1 MAEALKQSDNN
12 NIADNEVAYKPLP
25 SNLEAEQALLGALLI
40 NNSAVEKVSGYL
52 FAEHFYEPVHGRIYE
67 AIVKL
72 AEKGQTADPIKLKP
86 YFEDDPALEDVGGT
100 SYIVR
105 LASSAPTVFNPEDY
119 AQTIYDLALRRD
131 LIEIGEKMML
141 TAYDS
146 PIDSSASDQ
155 IELAEQ
161 DLFGLAE
168 LGASRGGFRR
178 FSASLKEALENIE
191 IAKKD
196 PDALSGVTTGLKGL
210 NEKMGGFHKSDLI
223 ILAGRPAMGKAQP
236 LDAKIKTPT
245 GWTTMGEI
253 KLGDKLA
260 SIDGQTSVVRSIFP
274 QGEKQIFRITFSDGR
289 SAECCDDHLWRV
301 YYRSWSEPRILTTKK
316 IAEMLIRKRYQKRLW
331 IEHCSGHFG
340 HNEALPVDPWLLG
353 ALIGDGNL
361 KGGSI
366 RFSTASPEIL
376 CQMKTAVGENININ
390 HLGRYDYR
398 LLQSEN
404 HRRPGRQG
412 VWPNPLKEALVGL
425 GLWDKGS
432 HEKFIPEIYMNADRQ
447 SRLALLRGL
456 LDTDGWVERWGT
468 MRFST
473 SSKQLA
479 KDFVELTRS
488 LGSWCTVKPK
498 VPTYT
503 YSGKKRIGKT
513 AYVCNIHHKAPKDF
527 FSVPEKRARVG
538 KIKASKNPVIL
549 SVEPSRVTE
558 AQCIA
563 VTHPSRLYITN
574 DYVVTHNT
582 ALATNMAFAAAQ
594 RYLNDQAAGADLDKS
609 KGAVVGFFSLEMSA
623 DQLANRILAERSGI
637 SSEKLRRGQ
646 IRETQ
651 FRDVVRAVH
660 ELEEVPLFIDD
671 TPALNIAALRTRAR
685 RLKRL
690 ENLGMIVVDYL
701 QLLHGTGRGT
711 SGENRVQ
718 EISEITRGLKNLAKE
733 LNVPVLALS
742 QLSRQVEHRDNK
754 RPQLSDLRESGTIEQ
769 DADIVMF
776 VYREE
781 YYHEKDKPTDEAS
794 EAFAQ
799 WVAKSE
805 SIYGVAEVIIGKQ
818 RHGPTG
824 MIKLH
829 FEKEVTRF
837 TDLANDQY
845 LPEQN
850 D

>member
-1 MAEALKQSDNN
+1 MAKALTQSDNSDT
-12 NIADNEVAYKPLP
+12 AGEDVAYKPLP

-72 AEKGQTADPIKLKP
+72 AEKGQIADPIKLKP

-161 DLFGLAE
+161 DLFQLAE

-178 FSASLKEALENIE
+178 FSASLKDALENIT

-196 PDALSGVTTGLKGL
+196 PDALSGVTTGLKGM
-210 NEKMGGFHKSDLI
+210 NEKLGGFHKSDLI
-223 ILAGRPAMGKAQP
+223 ILAGRPAMGK
-236 LDAKIKTPT
+236 
-245 GWTTMGEI
+245 
-253 KLGDKLA
+253 
-260 SIDGQTSVVRSIFP
+260 
-274 QGEKQIFRITFSDGR
+274 
-289 SAECCDDHLWRV
+289 
-301 YYRSWSEPRILTTKK
+301 
-316 IAEMLIRKRYQKRLW
+316 
-331 IEHCSGHFG
+331 
-340 HNEALPVDPWLLG
+340 
-353 ALIGDGNL
+353 
-361 KGGSI
+361 
-366 RFSTASPEIL
+366 
-376 CQMKTAVGENININ
+376 
-390 HLGRYDYR
+390 
-398 LLQSEN
+398 
-404 HRRPGRQG
+404 
-412 VWPNPLKEALVGL
+412 
-425 GLWDKGS
+425 
-432 HEKFIPEIYMNADRQ
+432 
-447 SRLALLRGL
+447 
-456 LDTDGWVERWGT
+456 
-468 MRFST
+468 
-473 SSKQLA
+473 
-479 KDFVELTRS
+479 
-488 LGSWCTVKPK
+488 
-498 VPTYT
+498 
-503 YSGKKRIGKT
+503 
-513 AYVCNIHHKAPKDF
+513 
-527 FSVPEKRARVG
+527 
-538 KIKASKNPVIL
+538 
-549 SVEPSRVTE
+549 
-558 AQCIA
+558 
-563 VTHPSRLYITN
+563 
-574 DYVVTHNT
+574 T

-594 RYLNDQAAGADLDKS
+594 RYLNDQAAGQDMDKS

-711 SGENRVQ
+711 SGESRVQ

-733 LNVPVLALS
+733 LDVPVLALS

-781 YYHEKDKPTDEAS
+781 YYHEKDKPSDEAS
-794 EAFAQ
+794 EAFAK

-837 TDLANDQY
+837 TDLANEQY